1 MNPVE
6 RAIRAVDATQ
16 RRFTPTAFVFGVI
29 KKYGDDNGGV
39 LVSNLA
45 YSAFVSLFPLLL
57 ILVTILGLIASVDP
71 SFRESAV
78 KNAVA
83 NQIPLLGQTLTS
95 NVDALQRSSTI
106 GLIVG
111 LARPDL
117 RGHRPGPGRAVHD
130 GAGVEPARAGQAR
143 IRPAARAGGAVP
155 CLLGGGVIVTT
166 GLASLSTYLQHTTGF
181 WLDLLIYVVTAAFG
195 AGMYLG
201 AFRAL
206 TPKGVPTRSLLPGA
220 ITGGILWTVLQVLG
234 TWLVHHF
241 LHSNSV
247 YGVFATV
254 LGLLAWIY
262 LATEITVYSAEIN
275 VVLARRLWPRA
286 IVQPP
291 LTEADRASMA
301 LQALQNQ
308 RRPEQHIEVTF
319 DDRPSGAEV
328 PDRTPRTP
336 EEVTPPADARRLPR
350 TPPHPSRPGTRAARA
365 SRTRAQRARAQRARA
380 QRTRQAQRARQTRQA
395 RQARRVQRATGRSEA
410 ASSRS
415 CAQVAL
421 PVTTRV
427 NPAAL
432 VRYIDR
438 WPRAGAELRR
448 QVCPPTS
455 AGARAVP
462 SLVIRRMNAAA
473 LALLSSRAA
482 SAPSGIMKPSC
493 QVTVPG
499 PLAPPTVRPEL
510 TGCQEAGRPAGATA
524 GYGARRAS
532 RARSPA

>member
-6 RAIRAVDATQ
+6 RAIRRIDATQ
-16 RRFTPTAFVFGVI
+16 RRFTPTAFVFGVV

-45 YSAFVSLFPLLL
+45 YSVFISIFPLLL
-57 ILVTILGLIASVDP
+57 ILTTILGLIAAADP

-111 LARPDL
+111 LLVLIYGVTGLAQAGLFTMQQVWNLPGPARPGYVQRL
-117 RGHRPGPGRAVHD
+117 GRSLLFL
-130 GAGVEPARAGQAR
+130 
-143 IRPAARAGGAVP
+143 

-166 GLASLSTYLQHTTGF
+166 GLAGLSTYLRAKGF
-181 WLDLLIYVVTAAFG
+181 WFDLLLYVVTAAFG

-206 TPKGVPTRSLLPGA
+206 TAKGVPIRSLLPGA
-220 ITGGILWTVLQVLG
+220 ITGGILWAVLQVLS

-247 YGVFATV
+247 YGVFASV

-262 LATEITVYSAEIN
+262 LATNITVYCAEIN
-275 VVLARRLWPRA
+275 VVLARRLWPRS

-319 DDRPSGAEV
+319 DDRP
-328 PDRTPRTP
+328 PDAPEPASTPQTP
-336 EEVTPPADARRLPR
+336 DQVAPPAETRVTEPR
-350 TPPHPSRPGTRAARA
+350 VEPEPRVQPEPRVEPDPSSAGD
-365 SRTRAQRARAQRARA
+365 RAQR
-380 QRTRQAQRARQTRQA
+380 
-395 RQARRVQRATGRSEA
+395 
-410 ASSRS
+410 
-415 CAQVAL
+415 
-421 PVTTRV
+421 
-427 NPAAL
+427 
-432 VRYIDR
+432 
-438 WPRAGAELRR
+438 
-448 QVCPPTS
+448 
-455 AGARAVP
+455 
-462 SLVIRRMNAAA
+462 
-473 LALLSSRAA
+473 
-482 SAPSGIMKPSC
+482 SG
-493 QVTVPG
+493 
-499 PLAPPTVRPEL
+499 
-510 TGCQEAGRPAGATA
+510 
-524 GYGARRAS
+524 
-532 RARSPA
+532 

>member
-6 RAIRAVDATQ
+6 RVMRRIDATQ
-16 RRFTPTAFVFGVI
+16 RRFTPTAFVFGVV

-39 LVSNLA
+39 LASNLA

-57 ILVTILGLIASVDP
+57 ILVTILGLIASADP

-83 NQIPLLGQTLTS
+83 DQIPLLGQTLTS
-95 NVDALQRSSTI
+95 NVNTLQRSSTI

-111 LARPDL
+111 LVVLIYGVTGLAQAGLFTMEQVWNLPGPARPGYVQRL
-117 RGHRPGPGRAVHD
+117 GRAVLFL
-130 GAGVEPARAGQAR
+130 
-143 IRPAARAGGAVP
+143 

-166 GLASLSTYLQHTTGF
+166 GLASLSTYLQHYQGF

-220 ITGGILWTVLQVLG
+220 ITGGILWTVLQFLG
-234 TWLVHHF
+234 AWLVHHY

-262 LATEITVYSAEIN
+262 LAVEITVYSAEIN

-286 IVQPP
+286 IIQPP

-319 DDRPSGAEV
+319 DDRPPGVEA
-328 PDRTPRTP
+328 PDQTPQTP
-336 EEVTPPADARRLPR
+336 EEVRPPADSVADAADASDRVPEPSETPGSAAAAAVSPVPEPR
-350 TPPHPSRPGTRAARA
+350 GAPDPS
-365 SRTRAQRARAQRARA
+365 
-380 QRTRQAQRARQTRQA
+380 
-395 RQARRVQRATGRSEA
+395 
-410 ASSRS
+410 
-415 CAQVAL
+415 
-421 PVTTRV
+421 
-427 NPAAL
+427 
-432 VRYIDR
+432 
-438 WPRAGAELRR
+438 
-448 QVCPPTS
+448 S
-455 AGARAVP
+455 AGDRAE
-462 SLVIRRMNAAA
+462 R
-473 LALLSSRAA
+473 
-482 SAPSGIMKPSC
+482 G
-493 QVTVPG
+493 G
-499 PLAPPTVRPEL
+499 
-510 TGCQEAGRPAGATA
+510 
-524 GYGARRAS
+524 
-532 RARSPA
+532 

>member
-6 RAIRAVDATQ
+6 RAIRRVDATQ
-16 RRFTPTAFVFGVI
+16 RRFTPTAFLFGVV

-45 YSAFVSLFPLLL
+45 YSVFISIFPLLL
-57 ILVTILGLIASVDP
+57 ILVTILGLIAAADP

-95 NVDALQRSSTI
+95 NVDTLHRSSTI

-111 LARPDL
+111 LIVLVYGVTGLAQAGLFTMEQVWNLPGPARPGYVQRL
-117 RGHRPGPGRAVHD
+117 GRSLLFL
-130 GAGVEPARAGQAR
+130 
-143 IRPAARAGGAVP
+143 
-155 CLLGGGVIVTT
+155 CLLGGGVVVTT
-166 GLASLSTYLQHTTGF
+166 GLASLTTYLQSKGS
-181 WLDLLIYVVTAAFG
+181 WVNPLIYVATAAF
-195 AGMYLG
+195 ATGMYLG

-206 TPKGVPTRSLLPGA
+206 TPKGVPLRSLVPGA
-220 ITGGILWTVLQVLG
+220 ITGGILWTILQVLG

-262 LATEITVYSAEIN
+262 LAVEITVYSAEIN

-319 DDRPSGAEV
+319 DDRPPGGDEPV
-328 PDRTPRTP
+328 TTPQTPDQ
-336 EEVTPPADARRLPR
+336 VAPPAQVPEPR
-350 TPPHPSRPGTRAARA
+350 VEPDPSSADSADSIDSAGSAASA
-365 SRTRAQRARAQRARA
+365 SSMASADSGDSAASASSMASADSGDSAASAGSAGDRAQR
-380 QRTRQAQRARQTRQA
+380 
-395 RQARRVQRATGRSEA
+395 
-410 ASSRS
+410 
-415 CAQVAL
+415 
-421 PVTTRV
+421 
-427 NPAAL
+427 
-432 VRYIDR
+432 
-438 WPRAGAELRR
+438 
-448 QVCPPTS
+448 
-455 AGARAVP
+455 
-462 SLVIRRMNAAA
+462 
-473 LALLSSRAA
+473 
-482 SAPSGIMKPSC
+482 SG
-493 QVTVPG
+493 
-499 PLAPPTVRPEL
+499 
-510 TGCQEAGRPAGATA
+510 
-524 GYGARRAS
+524 
-532 RARSPA
+532 